1 MQVVLRLSIYA
12 LALTLGCTQLSA
24 ADLTLVR
31 DGQPNAVI
39 IGAPELPA
47 PAADAVQAPPGFTM
61 SPAPAPAFRF
71 TRYWEHWGEIDD
83 SFHEFTSQVKPQVV
97 QVGFF
102 GAGYYSGIGYA
113 LEQGKPGLWSGIG
126 GGNIDREWWRTFIRK
141 QHAQGIKVVGQFSLT
156 LAFGD
161 PDTGQGW
168 FGYIDKHWDEKVLG
182 PRPRKADGTPV
193 RGVDTLVQTAPGRY
207 HRSTDYRVE
216 GGAEYR
222 LCPTNPYTRE
232 ILKRFTRAAVDLG
245 LDGIMVVF
253 PARENCVCEH
263 CQQRFREY
271 LRLRYTPEEIRAKF
285 GPTDLDTQFFPSIN
299 GWYESDHATPLAL
312 EALKFSQLVLWECGR
327 QCVLEEGRKI
337 KPDLLV
343 GQWNHIYRSSG
354 GGIGQQPG
362 TFAQLNADERCVLPT
377 PLWAKDES
385 WVWYSI
391 GNWRFGNAY
400 YNPERQLWGQF
411 SLEHKYLRAAG
422 RGLPQ
427 AVKRDDNE
435 NIRVYFAEAL
445 AHGGFAYARGPQY
458 KDPATVKL
466 ARQCFD
472 FARKNADLY
481 QGAES
486 YADTALVFP
495 RSDVH
500 KGDLSRIA
508 DFKAIGLLL
517 TARHIAFDVVVDEM
531 ITPEMQTKYRTI
543 IHPQHKGTA
552 PGSEPLASLLKEP
565 MTDAT
570 HEVVAVAWRQAKP
583 NRLLLHLVNYKRNPA
598 DLPKDAPRDT
608 PRDQPIAQPNVGI
621 SLKLP
626 EGAQAAKV
634 SVVTLDEPEARPL
647 EFTQEGG
654 RVTAKVGSVLV
665 YSVVIVDLK

>member
-1 MQVVLRLSIYA
+1 MKVMLRLSICA
-12 LALTLGCTQLSA
+12 LVLALGCAQSRA
-24 ADLTLVR
+24 ADLMP
-31 DGQPNAVI
+31 D
-39 IGAPELPA
+39 
-47 PAADAVQAPPGFTM
+47 AAQAPTGFTM
-61 SPAPAPAFRF
+61 SPAPAPEFRF

-83 SFHEFTSQVKPQVV
+83 TFHEFTAQVKPQVV

-113 LEQGKPGLWSGIG
+113 LEQGKPGLWSSIG

-141 QHAQGIKVVGQFSLT
+141 QHEQGIKVVGQFSLT
-156 LAFGD
+156 LVFGD
-161 PDTGQGW
+161 PDKDQGW
-168 FGYIDKHWDEKVLG
+168 FGYIDKYWDEKVLG

-193 RGVDTLVQTAPGRY
+193 RGVDTLVQTTPGRY
-207 HRSTDYRVE
+207 FRADDYRVE

-263 CQQRFREY
+263 CQQRFKEY

-285 GPTDLDTQFFPSIN
+285 GPADLDKQFFTSIN

-377 PLWAKDES
+377 PLWAKDEN

-391 GNWRFGNAY
+391 GNWRFGNEY

-422 RGLPQ
+422 GGLPQ

-466 ARQCFD
+466 AKQCFD
-472 FARKNADLY
+472 FARANDDLY
-481 QGAES
+481 QGIES
-486 YADTALVFP
+486 YADIALVFP

-500 KGDLSRIA
+500 QGNLSRIA

-517 TARHIAFDVVVDEM
+517 TARHISFDVVVDEM
-531 ITPEMQTKYRTI
+531 LTPELQQKYRTI
-543 IHPQHKGTA
+543 IYPQSPQRTN

-570 HEVVAVAWRQAKP
+570 HEVVAVAWRQAKQ

-598 DLPKDAPRDT
+598 DLPKDAPQDT

-634 SVVTLDEPEARPL
+634 SVVTLDEPEPSPL
-647 EFTQEGG
+647 EFRQEGG

-665 YSVVIVDLK
+665 YAVVIVELK